1 MAMHPDEIP
10 ITARLVQQLL
20 ADQFPEVA
28 HLPVREFR
36 STGTVNAVFR
46 IGDGLLARL
55 PRLTRWAADLDREA
69 RWLPSLASRVPL
81 SIPVPVFLG
90 KPTGHYPSI
99 WAVYEWIDGSPY
111 TDAAVDDEAAAAR
124 TLADFLIHLH
134 RIDSAGAP
142 RAGRRPLAEL
152 DAMTREALTAARDLI
167 DAEKAL
173 AAWNHALG
181 APVWDGAPVWIHTDL
196 LRPNLLVRGGQL
208 VAVIDWGGTGVGD
221 PAADVIAAWSVFG
234 STGRAAFL
242 AALDVDEQTRAR
254 SRGFALH
261 QAAMIIPYYRT
272 SNPAFVSSAVRT
284 VEQVIADTA

>member
-69 RWLPSLASRVPL
+69 RWLPSLASHVPL

-90 KPTGHYPSI
+90 KPTGHYRSI

-111 TDAAVDDEAAAAR
+111 TDDAVDDEVAVAR
-124 TLADFLIHLH
+124 ALADFLTHLH
-134 RIDSAGAP
+134 RIDIADAP
-142 RAGRRPLAEL
+142 GAGRRPLAEL

-173 AAWNHALG
+173 AAWNKALT
-181 APVWDGAPVWIHTDL
+181 APVWDGTPVWIHTDL
-196 LRPNLLVRGGQL
+196 LRPNLLVRGGRL
-208 VAVIDWGGTGVGD
+208 AAVIDWGGTGVGD

-234 STGRAAFL
+234 SPGRAAFL
-242 AALDVDEQTRAR
+242 AALDVDEQTRDRAL
-254 SRGFALH
+254 GYALH